1 MGRGSHPPV
10 AARRQLGDLGLEA
23 PDIVEQGRPQIDMV
37 VSQRIGRFNLRFGAD
52 NLADSRYN
60 FTQGT
65 GAVQER
71 ERSFVLGR
79 TFSLS
84 VGLNVF

>member
-1 MGRGSHPPV
+1 MRRV
-10 AARRQLGDLGLEA
+10 AASFAIVLGASCGL
-23 PDIVEQGRPQIDMV
+23 
-37 VSQRIGRFNLRFGAD
+37 VSDDVGRFNLRFGAD

-60 FTQGT
+60 FTQGS
-65 GAVQER
+65 GSVQER